1 MARYMRVIVFF
12 DLPSVTNVDK
22 KEYLNFR
29 KFLINAGFQMMQE
42 SVYIKLTLNTT
53 SADVVIK
60 QIKSNKPKKGL
71 VQAMIITE
79 KQYSR
84 IENIVGEVEKEVLD
98 TGDRLVVI

>member
-12 DLPSVTNVDK
+12 DLPSVTKADK

-29 KFLINAGFQMMQE
+29 KFLINSGFQMMQE

-84 IENIVGEVEKEVLD
+84 IENIVGEIEKEVLD
-98 TGDRLVVI
+98 TGDRLVII

>member
-12 DLPSVTNVDK
+12 DLPSVTKADK

-60 QIKSNKPKKGL
+60 QIKSNKPKRGL